1 MAEGREVSLIQF
13 CWLVFSVLGVWFWI
27 GTKWSTE
34 GLILLKGVASF
45 FISAC
50 IAIVVFVIVS
60 VFKWLGG

>member
-1 MAEGREVSLIQF
+1 MVERWEVSLIQF

-34 GLILLKGVASF
+34 GWILLKGAVSF
-45 FISAC
+45 SISAC
-50 IAIVVFVIVS
+50 IAMVVFIIGS